1 MSKTL
6 KDLAESLKNHPA
18 NMSVADYAKTQIKSP
33 LEELGKS
40 LSELNGFNR
49 SIGVMQPLI
58 PPSINIPRVPT
69 DRERNDYQSAAV
81 LMRELADTIAQWRT
95 AVPEDTQPAILAIL
109 YGGIQIHVNSLE
121 EVSFHGIRIEGT
133 LNGLPCVMLAHQST
147 VQLLCYV
154 QRITEEEPK
163 RKIGF
168 IIGNQAIE
176 V

>member
-1 MSKTL
+1 MSKTT
-6 KDLAESLKNHPA
+6 KGLAELLANHPGKITA
-18 NMSVADYAKTQIKSP
+18 AEFAKIQTNSS
-33 LEELGKS
+33 LAELGKS
-40 LSELNGFNR
+40 LSGAMDIMR
-49 SIGVMQPLI
+49 PI
-58 PPSINIPRVPT
+58 PMPKIEVPRIPT

-81 LMRELADTIAQWRT
+81 LMRELAETITQWRT

-109 YGGIQIHVNSLE
+109 YGGIQIHVHSLQ

-133 LNGLPCVMLAHQST
+133 LNGAPCVMLAHQST

-154 QRITEEEPK
+154 QPITEEEPK

-168 IIGNQAIE
+168 VIGDQKME